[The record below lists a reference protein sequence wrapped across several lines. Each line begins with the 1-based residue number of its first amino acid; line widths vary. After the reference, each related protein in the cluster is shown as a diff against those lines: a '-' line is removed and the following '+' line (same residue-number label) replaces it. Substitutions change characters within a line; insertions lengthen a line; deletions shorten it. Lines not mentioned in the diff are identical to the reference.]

1 MAIEKILNTRIRLK
15 YDLYSN
21 WSTNNPKLLEGEV
34 ALAYI
39 PTGEN
44 SGVTVGETSVNGTT
58 PPQVLIKVGDGVH
71 NYNDL
76 EYVSAKAA
84 DVLAACK
91 SENALK
97 TFINNV
103 IADAGIATSDAME
116 ALADRVTAL
125 EGDEDTEGSV
135 AKAIKDAIDA
145 LDLINTYAEKEHEH
159 TAEDITDFATEVA
172 KIKVDEATKATQDG
186 NGKVIA
192 ETYAEKATTLAGYG
206 IADAYTQEETD
217 DAIEGAINTLLSAYI
232 TSDGGAIDKLQDIAN
247 WIDNDKDGVADII
260 ADIEKNAEDI
270 GKIDNHSHGNKELLD
285 TYTQTNDD
293 ITDAVTKKH
302 SHTFVDTDVEDA
314 ITKKHE
320 HTNATVLDDITS
332 EKVSAWDTAVQTIST
347 TFTDENENTVYT
359 GLKATKNGTDIALDF
374 DDRVVFVFNC
384 GGAEVE

>member
-145 LDLINTYAEKEHEH
+145 LDLTNTYAEKEHEH

-232 TSDGGAIDKLQDIAN
+232 TSDGGAIDKLQEIAN

-270 GKIDNHSHGNKELLD
+270 EKIDNHSHGNKELLD

-302 SHTFVDTDVEDA
+302 
-314 ITKKHE
+314 E

-332 EKVSAWDTAVQTIST
+332 DKVSTWDTAVQTIST